1 MHMQRH
7 EPTLH
12 YLAAL
17 VQHRARAVAI
27 PSRRRWR
34 CRFEQ
39 AMEGTPREFAGTM
52 RHVAAVQR
60 RPNPSVERAVS
71 SLLSG
76 PVLLLGAALKIK

>member
-1 MHMQRH
+1 
-7 EPTLH
+7 
-12 YLAAL
+12 
-17 VQHRARAVAI
+17 
-27 PSRRRWR
+27 
-34 CRFEQ
+34 
-39 AMEGTPREFAGTM
+39 M